1 MKFTAFKSCRI
12 TKKSTR
18 ALFPTF
24 IANYS
29 YCIAS
34 NPWYFILIFTLL
46 SITGIY
52 SALVAYQQSLSD
64 SSLTNWSAWFA
75 ECINAK
81 PLVITKQLY
90 LLGTNSSVYSEDY
103 LSNAY
108 RWETSFHESLAQND
122 YPCIRDE
129 KSCVTISPIPKF
141 YEKVNPIAKYSY
153 TKSLPEE
160 PRLLNNDTIAEGR
173 DSLSAF
179 VITYFLKPEHLDT
192 FNSVLQSFIS
202 ESPQLY
208 ASTIDQNPTTVV
220 ARIPDIIRIHRWYLW
235 FGFGILLYGY
245 LYLSLV
251 RLQDVRAKFGLTS
264 TIFIQSGTAYLS
276 ACSIL
281 YFFERTG
288 PICPWP
294 VAYYIIIFMDIEN
307 SFRLL
312 RVVIASSPTKRVPSR
327 IMEGFTATFLTSLT
341 SLFTKLVTLFILSF
355 FVYPLVQEFC
365 LFLACSF
372 VISFMLHMSF
382 FLAVLSVDI
391 RRLELQ
397 DFLDAPTSAINAKR
411 WFTYLDYFK
420 FLWSPYII
428 NNLGVFSLYAFII
441 FLQLRS
447 SMQINGFWRLASPNI
462 RFLITLYHRLG
473 RITRERKLFP
483 LITTG
488 WLADSSFL
496 KDLARK
502 TDNDELVF
510 ALYRPII
517 IDTIDRDNYTS
528 IYNSFYDRRVWRWST
543 FFSVLFIIDFAVGIL
558 VKGLLRGWSDHDEN
572 TNDDSLHQEKFVI
585 HPIPLHHQLDILRI
599 AISSNHKTL
608 ASYGLDKCLVVWD
621 LQTSQVK
628 LKLNKQQMPKTLK
641 TFAIDPSGNL
651 IALFSKDILYILD
664 VNAPCLLFQCFFQC
678 QTKGRLNAFWLPEE
692 YLSEEVKVYDLV
704 VTEPSGD
711 IQVFRVKINDGVA
724 EILLEQKFSLNAV
737 ILKSIPILSP
747 IANRFICLTVENKV
761 IVYTKKGSEWTSSNI
776 NENNKVS
783 SERIKDIFPISPADM
798 LFIADE
804 SKIAM
809 INLKDNCITHSFA
822 IPNVADGTLT
832 VGVSNSRFVKGQ
844 FRISSISFCFVHQ
857 TTRNVVYRHYG
868 SADNESYMVLNEW
881 GMGPN
886 QVDLHDPDNSIMEES
901 VENLQE
907 SIQEMQNV
915 GSWVMSFDGMYVYG
929 IRSRK
934 NIEKPRAGQPVDLYA
949 NASLRNRKQ
958 KLSHHHDWTS
968 YVPLL
973 DSYLQEV
980 RQKRSLRGNSGSQ
993 SWEVW
998 MYSQAEKRE
1007 QTRQLKMFN
1016 QLYIAE
1022 PGPSLVISQRSVA
1035 ITLGNYITFVG
1046 YGSKNAREF
1055 YYDNVS
1061 NEMSMILE
1069 QKRKS
1074 LM

>member
-1 MKFTAFKSCRI
+1 MNFTAFKGCRNI
-12 TKKSTR
+12 KNSSR

-46 SITGIY
+46 SITGVY

-64 SSLTNWSAWFA
+64 SSLTTWSAWFA
-75 ECINAK
+75 ESTNAR
-81 PLVITKQLY
+81 PSVITKQLY

-108 RWETSFHESLAQND
+108 RWETNFHEYLAHNN

-153 TKSLPEE
+153 TKCLPEE

-192 FNSVLQSFIS
+192 FNSVLQSFS
-202 ESPQLY
+202 SDSPQLY
-208 ASTIDQNPTTVV
+208 ASTIDRNPTTVV
-220 ARIPDIIRIHRWYLW
+220 AQLPEIIRINRWYLW

-294 VAYYIIIFMDIEN
+294 IAYYIIIFMDIEN

-312 RVVIASSPTKRVPSR
+312 RVVIASPPTKRVPSR
-327 IMEGFTATFLTSLT
+327 IMEGFTVTIVTSLT
-341 SLFTKLVTLFILSF
+341 SLFTKLMTLFILSF

-397 DFLDAPTSAINAKR
+397 DFLDAPTSAITTKW
-411 WFTYLDYFK
+411 WFKYLDFFK

-428 NNLGVFSLYAFII
+428 KNLGVFSLYTYII
-441 FLQLRS
+441 YLQLRS

-496 KDLARK
+496 KSLAQK
-502 TDNDELVF
+502 IDTGELIF

-517 IDTIDRDNYTS
+517 IDTVDRDDYTS

-543 FFSVLFIIDFAVGIL
+543 FFSVLFIIDFAVGAL

-572 TNDDSLHQEKFVI
+572 TNDESLHQEKFLI
-585 HPIPLHHQLDILRI
+585 QPIPLHHQLDIRKI
-599 AISSNHKTL
+599 AISSNHRIL

-621 LQTSQVK
+621 LQTSCVK
-628 LKLNKQQMPKTLK
+628 LKLNKQQMPKTIK
-641 TFAIDPSGNL
+641 TFAIDPDGNV

-664 VNAPCLLFQCFFQC
+664 VNTPCLLFQCFFQC
-678 QTKGRLNAFWLPEE
+678 RTKGKLDAFWLPEKH
-692 YLSEEVKVYDLV
+692 LSDKIKVYSLV

-711 IQVFRVKINDGVA
+711 IQVFRIKVNGGIADIFLEHKFNLGV
-724 EILLEQKFSLNAV
+724 V
-737 ILKSIPILSP
+737 ILKSLPILSP
-747 IANRFICLTVENKV
+747 IANRFICLTAENRV
-761 IVYTKKGSEWTSSNI
+761 IVITKKGSEWVSCDL
-776 NENNKVS
+776 NENNKIS
-783 SERIKDIFPISPADM
+783 SEKIKDIYPISPADI
-798 LFIADE
+798 LFIADA
-804 SKIAM
+804 SKVAM
-809 INLKDNCITHSFA
+809 VNLKDNRVVYNFA
-822 IPNVADGTLT
+822 ISDVADGTLT

-857 TTRNVVYRHYG
+857 TTRNVIYHHYG
-868 SADNESYMVLNEW
+868 NADNESYMVLNEW
-881 GMGPN
+881 DMGPN
-886 QVDLHDPDNSIMEES
+886 QVDLHDPDNSIMEHSFDSLEES
-901 VENLQE
+901 TH
-907 SIQEMQNV
+907 EMNGL
-915 GSWVMSFDGMYVYG
+915 GSWVMSCDGMYVYG
-929 IRSRK
+929 IRKQR
-934 NIEKPRAGQPVDLYA
+934 NMENPRASHSVNLYA

-958 KLSHHHDWTS
+958 KLNHRHEWTS
-968 YVPLL
+968 YIPLL

-980 RQKRSLRGNSGSQ
+980 RQKKSLGRNTGSQ

-1007 QTRQLKMFN
+1007 RTRRLKMFN
-1016 QLYIAE
+1016 QLHITD

-1046 YGSKNAREF
+1046 YDSKNAREF

-1061 NEMSMILE
+1061 HEMNIILE
-1069 QKRKS
+1069 QKRKNF
-1074 LM
+1074 M